1 VPKTAWSVRFAE
13 PSYSGQSAFYGKDQ
27 IVFLHGDTLAL
38 HDMKL
43 KKEVWSRR
51 LVDTKEIDAAI
62 ATEMKEMQ
70 AVIDKANSDNPDH
83 VPKMPDPE
91 KLRKSMQRAAAAAL
105 DLRVRGENI
114 WVLSP
119 GKITRYDRDN
129 GNPVKEIPVPAGFG
143 GLIPRGDE
151 LLNVDLETGKPIITH
166 INLTTCETRTEEIG
180 GSLPAAPATATTDLA
195 DAKPVGSATTAAK
208 RSSGKAGLP
217 VGMPG
222 RDAGKVMDPKKVAEQ
237 AQHLSYPGRIA
248 LPAVLAHNMNQV
260 RTLAAYDDQPASASS
275 AAASDPEFAGNALL
289 IPTKEGFLQF
299 SVKLLESRIVT
310 RDAMKPAPAK
320 SALDGNLTVA
330 KTTELANEMLNDAQR
345 ARGGQFVRE
354 DESRYLATVR
364 RTDAPDVW
372 SGEVIGRPSV
382 FPLTTVNVLTAN
394 KTVLVLDKANKK
406 LWQAALS
413 YNVSGGY
420 GGWDSENARYG
431 VGPCVE
437 RKDSLYVFDAGVLTA
452 FDLATGNVR
461 WRLPSVGIAGLFF
474 DDEGMVYVNTTTA
487 GPDSLKYSNQIDI
500 SRKDASVVM
509 KIEPK
514 AGKVLWT
521 ANLGSLLNYVSGK
534 FIYSVYSY
542 HADDDEDSAQYTAD
556 SILGR
561 ESVLSIKRIN
571 PKNGRVM
578 WEHVQPRAP
587 YDIQFDHDT
596 IRLVFKKEVQV
607 LTFLAL

>member
-1 VPKTAWSVRFAE
+1 
-13 PSYSGQSAFYGKDQ
+13 
-27 IVFLHGDTLAL
+27 
-38 HDMKL
+38 
-43 KKEVWSRR
+43 
-51 LVDTKEIDAAI
+51 
-62 ATEMKEMQ
+62 
-70 AVIDKANSDNPDH
+70 
-83 VPKMPDPE
+83 
-91 KLRKSMQRAAAAAL
+91 
-105 DLRVRGENI
+105 
-114 WVLSP
+114 
-119 GKITRYDRDN
+119 
-129 GNPVKEIPVPAGFG
+129 
-143 GLIPRGDE
+143 
-151 LLNVDLETGKPIITH
+151 
-166 INLTTCETRTEEIG
+166 
-180 GSLPAAPATATTDLA
+180 
-195 DAKPVGSATTAAK
+195 
-208 RSSGKAGLP
+208 
-217 VGMPG
+217 
-222 RDAGKVMDPKKVAEQ
+222 
-237 AQHLSYPGRIA
+237 
-248 LPAVLAHNMNQV
+248 
-260 RTLAAYDDQPASASS
+260 
-275 AAASDPEFAGNALL
+275 
-289 IPTKEGFLQF
+289 
-299 SVKLLESRIVT
+299 
-310 RDAMKPAPAK
+310 
-320 SALDGNLTVA
+320 
-330 KTTELANEMLNDAQR
+330 MLNDAQR